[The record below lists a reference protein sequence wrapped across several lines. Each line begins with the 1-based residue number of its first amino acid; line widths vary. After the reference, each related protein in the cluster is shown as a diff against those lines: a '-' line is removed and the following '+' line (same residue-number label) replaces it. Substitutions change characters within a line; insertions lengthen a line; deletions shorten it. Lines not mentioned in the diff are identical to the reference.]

1 MMLDF
6 VAWSRAFAKG
16 GWENWTKDSSWPSG
30 QLLSY
35 AAKMTYKKY
44 PLGKS
49 LGR

>member
-6 VAWSRAFAKG
+6 VARPRAFAKSV
-16 GWENWTKDSSWPSG
+16 WEYGTKDSSWPSG

-35 AAKMTYKKY
+35 AAKMSYKKY